1 MNRLHFTIPRTL
13 VLEILHHIQ
22 TQPDKEVC
30 GLVGGDEKRARSYYP
45 VDNIDRFMAN
55 RFTMDETGQIAAMKT
70 MRSKNEELAAIFHSH
85 PNGTAEPSVLD
96 EVLGDYPEVITLIG
110 ATGTRGVL
118 ELRGYRQTESGGINE
133 VELLMGEE

>member
-1 MNRLHFTIPRTL
+1 MNRTHFTIPRTL

-22 TQPDKEVC
+22 TQPENEVC
-30 GLVGGDEKRARSYYP
+30 GLIGGNEERARSYYP
-45 VDNIDRFMAN
+45 VNNIDQFRAN

-96 EVLGDYPEVITLIG
+96 EVLSEYPEVITLIG

-118 ELRGYRQTESGGINE
+118 ELRGYCRSETGSIGE